1 MALACVRQRRG
12 RSLANLGFCLIFN
25 GFSLYFGRLIKTTAD
40 GEQLSDRGKNY
51 HGRGVVVHGSRLP
64 DLGKDYRGRVKI
76 TVDG

>member
-40 GEQLSDRGKNY
+40 GESWFT
-51 HGRGVVVHGSRLP
+51 VHGYLIS
-64 DLGKDYRGRVKI
+64 VKI